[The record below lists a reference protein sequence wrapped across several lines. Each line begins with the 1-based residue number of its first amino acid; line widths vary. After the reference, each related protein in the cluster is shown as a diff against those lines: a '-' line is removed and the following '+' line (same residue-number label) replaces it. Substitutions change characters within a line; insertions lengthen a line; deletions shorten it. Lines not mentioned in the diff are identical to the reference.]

1 MPWEVTSAMNERS
14 RFIEAKLRGE
24 HESMAELCRAFGV
37 SRKTGYKWWERFE
50 QGGTAALHDRSRR
63 WQSHPHSTDPVMVEM
78 IVATRRAHPTWGPKK
93 LYAWLMGKGYSPPA
107 PSTIGVILRKE
118 GCIRPRR
125 KRARPGEFN
134 DGLSA
139 QDVPNA
145 VWSADFKGWFRLKA
159 GHKCYPLTIT
169 DGYSRYLLRCAA
181 LEHPDMLASREVF
194 DAAFVEFGLPTTLR
208 TDNGTP
214 FSGTYGVSALSVWW
228 VKLGIQPER
237 IERGKPTQN
246 GRHER
251 MHRTLKADAIGSG
264 AIGRGIHSQ
273 QRVFDHFRHEYN
285 SERPHEALGMRTPAT
300 FYQPS
305 NRTYP
310 RKLESPEYP
319 ADWLVHRVRRDGSIR
334 LGDEDL
340 FVSAALR
347 GEPVGLEES
356 SEGELRI
363 HYGPLHLATITAKG
377 KVTRG
382 ARRRTSPQL
391 DDPKREIVPTRL
403 KSHVAAE

>member
-1 MPWEVTSAMNERS
+1 VERG
-14 RFIEAKLRGE
+14 L
-24 HESMAELCRAFGV
+24 
-37 SRKTGYKWWERFE
+37 
-50 QGGTAALHDRSRR
+50 QGL
-63 WQSHPHSTDPVMVEM
+63 V
-78 IVATRRAHPTWGPKK
+78 PTQG
-93 LYAWLMGKGYSPPA
+93 
-107 PSTIGVILRKE
+107 
-118 GCIRPRR
+118 
-125 KRARPGEFN
+125 
-134 DGLSA
+134 
-139 QDVPNA
+139 
-145 VWSADFKGWFRLKA
+145 

-169 DGYSRYLLRCAA
+169 DGYSRYLLRCTA

-214 FSGTYGVSALSVWW
+214 FSGVYGVSALSVWW

-251 MHRTLKADAIGSG
+251 MHRTLKADAIGSA

-285 SERPHEALGMRTPAT
+285 SERPHEALGMSTPAT
-300 FYQPS
+300 FYEPS

-347 GEPVGLEES
+347 GEPVGLEET

-377 KVTRG
+377 KLTRG
-382 ARRRTSPQL
+382 TRRRTQPQL

-403 KSHVAAE
+403 QSDHAAAQVIGPPGRHERPAYHLRGGQSRPRVTATAGGR